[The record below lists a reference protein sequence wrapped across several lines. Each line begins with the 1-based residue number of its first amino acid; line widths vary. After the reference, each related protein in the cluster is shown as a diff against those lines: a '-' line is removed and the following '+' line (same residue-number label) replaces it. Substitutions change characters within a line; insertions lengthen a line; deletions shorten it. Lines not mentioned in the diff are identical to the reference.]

1 MTENIPLSEQTCAN
15 CGSTELRQ
23 DTNGVW
29 HCLYCRSTFRA
40 DDPAMI
46 VVDSPNVQSANKNVV
61 DTADLFTFD
70 QEQALSAHLRALSDR
85 EDVAVVVE
93 TVNTITQNVE
103 MYARKRAHELGVG
116 DAEKDNG
123 IYILMVR
130 QPRRVQVVAGNGI
143 APHLSG
149 ADITAIVQS
158 VFIPTF
164 KSGDLV
170 KGLSDGATT
179 LVEHYKANR
188 SGRPSSFV
196 PRTSASASRGFSG
209 NSSSGSPF
217 AGMKQA
223 MGCIVFALIGVVL
236 IFSFING
243 LNGSGGGGGG
253 GSDYG
258 TSDNSWDWDSGGGSD
273 WGGGGSDYGGGGF
286 DSGSS
291 GGGDW

>member
-1 MTENIPLSEQTCAN
+1 MTESIPLSEQTCIN

-46 VVDSPNVQSANKNVV
+46 VVDTPNVQQANENVV

-70 QEQALSAHLRALSDR
+70 QQTALSAHLRALRDR
-85 EDVAVVVE
+85 EDVVVVVE

-103 MYARKRAHELGVG
+103 MYARDRAHALGVG

-123 IYILMVR
+123 IFILMVR

-143 APHLSG
+143 APHLSS
-149 ADITAIVQS
+149 AAINEVVQS
-158 VFIPTF
+158 VFIPAF
-164 KSGDLV
+164 KAGDLV
-170 KGLSDGATT
+170 GGLTAGADA
-179 LVEHYKANR
+179 LVESYSARRAGRASTYTPRRFTGSSAGAR
-188 SGRPSSFV
+188 SSARKPA
-196 PRTSASASRGFSG
+196 TSV
-209 NSSSGSPF
+209 GSW
-217 AGMKQA
+217 
-223 MGCIVFALIGVVL
+223 IVFAIVAVVIIVSL
-236 IFSFING
+236 
-243 LNGSGGGGGG
+243 LNGGVGGGG
-253 GSDYG
+253 GSGGDDSG
-258 TSDNSWDWDSGGGSD
+258 TDTSWNWDSGGGDSGGGD
-273 WGGGGSDYGGGGF
+273 YGGGSDFGGGGF